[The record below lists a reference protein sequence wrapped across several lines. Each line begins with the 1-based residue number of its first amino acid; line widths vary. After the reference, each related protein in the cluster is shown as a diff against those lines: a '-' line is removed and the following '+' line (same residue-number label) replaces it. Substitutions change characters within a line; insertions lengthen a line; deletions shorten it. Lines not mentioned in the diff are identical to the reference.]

1 MSPFGNLSINPC
13 DQLPSGGKTSS
24 KYGPWAPFGRHL
36 GPFGPPLG
44 LLWPSWGTLGLWNL
58 ASSQVPRIA
67 ARSAFLE
74 LATGAA
80 GTTGAGEVVAGSA
93 ARTPH
98 PTRAGGQDDGSYTN
112 SLK

>member
-1 MSPFGNLSINPC
+1 MVVQNQTLCAKS
-13 DQLPSGGKTSS
+13 DGGLFKI
-24 KYGPWAPFGRHL
+24 KFRREV
-36 GPFGPPLG
+36 
-44 LLWPSWGTLGLWNL
+44 

-74 LATGAA
+74 LAAGA
-80 GTTGAGEVVAGSA
+80 TGAGEVVAGSA

-112 SLK
+112 SLKLYLSIISL